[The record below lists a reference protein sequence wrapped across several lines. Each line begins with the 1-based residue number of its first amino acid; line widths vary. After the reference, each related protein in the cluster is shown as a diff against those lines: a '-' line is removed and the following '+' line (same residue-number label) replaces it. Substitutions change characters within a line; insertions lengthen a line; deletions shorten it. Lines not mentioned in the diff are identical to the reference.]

1 VAYRT
6 DIGTRDRGG
15 AIAAVIA
22 IHAGLAFMV
31 LHLSGKMD
39 VPGIESAMRVF
50 DLTQPPP
57 PPPPPPPQQ
66 QTQQPKP
73 KEKEGGSAPPN
84 IRSQATPVEAPK
96 RIRLERTA
104 IGVTWATRNPLPL
117 SDNLAP
123 ADAPQTLAP
132 RSDESKS
139 ASTAMASADA
149 AGTAAADR
157 ERRGV
162 R

>member
-1 VAYRT
+1 MKRLAGIMSVAFACVAMLT
-6 DIGTRDRGG
+6 GCALRDSLADKGYSG
-15 AIAAVIA
+15 ASD
-22 IHAGLAFMV
+22 GLWGDTAFELV
-31 LHLSGKMD
+31 EWNFPTSLN
-39 VPGIESAMRVF
+39 
-50 DLTQPPP
+50 QP
-57 PPPPPPPQQ
+57 
-66 QTQQPKP
+66 
-73 KEKEGGSAPPN
+73 
-84 IRSQATPVEAPK
+84 PVEAPK

-123 ADAPQTLAP
+123 ADAPQTLGP
-132 RSDESKS
+132 RSDDSKS
-139 ASTAMASADA
+139 ASTAMASAAGA